1 MSTMTKQITLVE
13 KKWLGKSL
21 FSLLCYGESQ
31 PRSRLFWGISRQEKA
46 HFQKQIKF
54 FFQHLRFLISAVLCP
69 KLSDLESKSKNIP
82 SFLHGQIEIFSM
94 EPNICLIN

>member
-54 FFQHLRFLISAVLCP
+54 FFSTFTVFNFSRIMSQIIRLRVEVEKYS
-69 KLSDLESKSKNIP
+69 
-82 SFLHGQIEIFSM
+82 
-94 EPNICLIN
+94 